1 MVVNYAGV
9 CVKWG
14 IAFGKTNTTTKSANP
29 LNIKKI
35 ILTQSPIEVFSKL
48 QTKYQNLY
56 LLESIEG
63 PQKLAQYTFIGFNP
77 KTTIQITSGKAKI
90 TNNQTHKE
98 TIQTTIDPLNLIRKI
113 LEKDSIQNDQFR
125 FIGGAVGYISYDA
138 VRYSE
143 KLPQKFA
150 AEGFPDVEMGI
161 FDDGLIFNHVEGK
174 TFYYYRSESRLG
186 ELEELLKNHSEPEP
200 FSFTTPEVETEKQQ
214 YEKAVEKAK
223 EYVSAGD
230 IFQVVLSKRFEFQ
243 IQGGLIPFYEAL
255 RTINPSP
262 YMYYLKFGE
271 HQIVGSSPEM
281 LIRVDNRMVETFP
294 IAGTKP
300 IVHNRAENTRLAS
313 ELLADPKERAE
324 HVMLVD
330 LARNDLG
337 RIAKYG
343 SVSVPEFMKVHQYSH
358 VQHIVSQVVG
368 ELKDELQSYD
378 AVRAVFP
385 AGTVSGAP
393 KVRAMEIIDELEQS
407 RRGPY
412 AGAVGYFSYNGNA
425 DFAIT
430 IRTLFADKNQA
441 YLQAGAGI
449 VADSV
454 PESEWME
461 TDHKAQALM
470 RALEVAAEKKQ
481 LKVLVI
487 DNYDS
492 FVYNLVQYIGELG
505 AQTIVYRNNEITLKE
520 VAKLKPDRIVIS
532 PGPGTPEDEKYFGV
546 CTAILRNLSP
556 NIPTLGV
563 CLGHQGII
571 HAYGGKI
578 VHAKKL
584 MHGKTCIIK
593 HNQRDLFKGVRSP
606 FNATRYHSLAGERDS
621 IPPCLQIT
629 AEASDDGEIMGIRHV
644 KYPIYGVQFHPESI
658 LCEDGKIIIKNFLEG
673 KQ

>member
-1 MVVNYAGV
+1 
-9 CVKWG
+9 
-14 IAFGKTNTTTKSANP
+14 
-29 LNIKKI
+29 
-35 ILTQSPIEVFSKL
+35 
-48 QTKYQNLY
+48 
-56 LLESIEG
+56 
-63 PQKLAQYTFIGFNP
+63 
-77 KTTIQITSGKAKI
+77 
-90 TNNQTHKE
+90 
-98 TIQTTIDPLNLIRKI
+98 
-113 LEKDSIQNDQFR
+113 
-125 FIGGAVGYISYDA
+125 
-138 VRYSE
+138 
-143 KLPQKFA
+143 
-150 AEGFPDVEMGI
+150 MGI
-161 FDDGLIFNHVEGK
+161 FEDGLIFNHIEGQ
-174 TFYYYRSESRLG
+174 TFYYHRGENRLSEVEEILKESS
-186 ELEELLKNHSEPEP
+186 ELESLSL
-200 FSFTTPEVETEKQQ
+200 SFTQPKVETEKEPYQ
-214 YEKAVEKAK
+214 KAVKKAK

-230 IFQVVLSKRFEFQ
+230 IFQVVLSKRYQFQ
-243 IQGGLIPFYEAL
+243 FKGSLVPFYEAL

-294 IAGTKP
+294 IAGTTS
-300 IVHNRAENTRLAS
+300 IAQNRAENTKLAN

-337 RIAKYG
+337 RISKYG
-343 SVSVPEFMKVHQYSH
+343 SVSVPEFMKIHQYSH

-393 KVRAMEIIDELEQS
+393 KVRAMKIIDELEQS

-454 PESEWME
+454 PEREWFE
-461 TDHKAQALM
+461 TDHKAKALM
-470 RALEVAAEKKQ
+470 MALEIAANKKP
-481 LKVLVI
+481 LKVLII

-505 AQTIVYRNNEITLKE
+505 AQTIVYRNNEITLDE
-520 VAKLKPDRIVIS
+520 VAKLRPDRIVIS
-532 PGPGTPEDEKYFGV
+532 PGPGTPEDEKSFGV
-546 CTAILRNLSP
+546 CTEILQKLSP

-584 MHGKTCIIK
+584 MHGKTCNIK
-593 HNQRDLFKGVRSP
+593 HNQKGIFKGVRSP

-621 IPPCLQIT
+621 IPACLQIT
-629 AEASDDGEIMGIRHV
+629 AEAIDDGEIMGIRHA

-658 LCEDGKIIIKNFLEG
+658 LCEDGKLIVKNFLES
-673 KQ
+673 KQR